1 MPASLGTSNPAIR
14 TLLLC
19 DLVASTQ
26 LVERV
31 GDSAAADLLARHDRI
46 ARDLLAAFNG
56 REIDKS
62 DGFLLLFERPIE
74 AVRFAISY
82 QARLR
87 EFGASFD
94 SPMASRVGI
103 HLGEVALRE
112 NSPDDVARG
121 AKPLEVEGLA
131 KAIAA
136 RVMSLAGNGRILLTR
151 TAYDFARRASVGLDD
166 ESPLRWAVH
175 GRYQLAGVEDLV
187 EICEVA
193 EPGEAALTPPEGSEK
208 TQRADGEGNR
218 QPVSG
223 ASSVVPIA
231 PSPAL
236 KPELTETIV
245 AVLAFD
251 NLSSDPEMQFFSD
264 GVSEEIIQR
273 LSRGAKLKVIGRASS
288 FQFRGDRKADAAR
301 SLNCSHV
308 LDGSIRRAAGRVRIS
323 AHLVE
328 ASSRTTLWSDR
339 YDRSLEDIFAVQ
351 DEISENIA
359 GALHQT
365 FSSFSIQAVDP
376 AVYDLY
382 LRASPKSYAPD
393 ELAAHVGLLEGAT
406 QRAPHFVEA
415 WGRLAF
421 LRAFLRLYQPYA
433 DRAASA
439 GLVTRE
445 AARALALDPQ
455 NADAMAA
462 QLFAIPPFGRFVEAD
477 VVMERLRLAPG
488 LGEGRRYIGWYL
500 RAVGRVRESL
510 EETERTYR
518 LDALDPMSA
527 NGVALARMAAG
538 HVAEAVPVFED
549 LVARVPDMSFPVSSL
564 LRAHAFQQDW
574 EAVDRLLELAAKRQL
589 RELRD
594 GLPFIRAKRSPTSE
608 SIQTIRSALEA
619 HVETTGCIDISRLV
633 YAAHLGLVEE
643 AYRAAES
650 ARLGPLGTGD
660 DIMGPDAYRPGL
672 LFHAGMPEM
681 RADPRFASLC
691 ARLGLVE
698 FWMATDKWPDCAD
711 EVPYDFRAECAKA
724 RHIPKTEFG
733 F

>member
-1 MPASLGTSNPAIR
+1 MPDSLGTSSPTIR

-31 GDSAAADLLARHDRI
+31 GDSTAADLLARHDRL
-46 ARDLLAAFNG
+46 ARDLMSTCNG

-74 AVRFAISY
+74 AVRFALAY
-82 QARLR
+82 QAMLR
-87 EFGASFD
+87 ELGATFD
-94 SPMASRVGI
+94 SAMASRVGI
-103 HLGEVALRE
+103 HLGEVVLRE
-112 NSPDDVARG
+112 NSPADVARG

-151 TAYDFARRASVGLDD
+151 TAYDFARRASVGKG
-166 ESPLRWAVH
+166 EEAPLRWAVH
-175 GRYQLAGVEDLV
+175 GRYRLAGVADLV

-193 EPGEAALTPPEGSEK
+193 EPGETALTPPESSEK
-208 TQRADGEGNR
+208 AAMPAG
-218 QPVSG
+218 
-223 ASSVVPIA
+223 SSEPI
-231 PSPAL
+231 L
-236 KPELTETIV
+236 

-273 LSRGAKLKVIGRASS
+273 LSRGAQLKVIGRTSS
-288 FQFRGDRKADAAR
+288 FQFRGERKAEAAQ
-301 SLNCSHV
+301 SLGCSHV

-339 YDRSLEDIFAVQ
+339 YDRGLEDIFEVQ

-359 GALHQT
+359 GALHQAFSG
-365 FSSFSIQAVDP
+365 FSSRLTDP

-382 LRASPKSYAPD
+382 LRTSPKSYAPD
-393 ELAAHVGLLEGAT
+393 ELRKYVGLLEVVT
-406 QRAPHFVEA
+406 QRAPHFEEA
-415 WGRLAF
+415 WGRLAY
-421 LRAFLRLYQPYA
+421 LRAFLHQYLPFA

-439 GLVTRE
+439 GLVVQE
-445 AARALALDPQ
+445 AARALALDPE
-455 NADAMAA
+455 NVDALTA
-462 QLFAIPPFGRFVEAD
+462 QLFVIPPFGRFVEGDAIF
-477 VVMERLRLAPG
+477 ERMRRAPASG
-488 LGEGRRYIGWYL
+488 DGHRYVGWYL
-500 RAVGRVRESL
+500 RTQGRVRESL
-510 EETERTYR
+510 EETERAHR

-527 NGVALARMAAG
+527 NALALARMAAG
-538 HVAEAVPVFED
+538 RVAEAVPVYED

-564 LRAHAFQQDW
+564 LRCYAFQQDW
-574 EAVDRLLELAAKRQL
+574 AAVDRLLELAAKRQL
-589 RELRD
+589 REFQD
-594 GLPFIRAKRSPTSE
+594 GLPFIRAKRDPTPQNIE
-608 SIQTIRSALEA
+608 GFRSALDARVAE
-619 HVETTGCIDISRLV
+619 TGCVDVSRLV

-650 ARLGPLGTGD
+650 AHLGPAGSGD
-660 DIMGPDAYRPGL
+660 DLMGPDAYRPAL
-672 LFHAGMPEM
+672 LFQAGMPEM
-681 RADPRFASLC
+681 RNDPRFARLC

-698 FWMATDKWPDCAD
+698 FWETTGKWPDCAD
-711 EVPYDFRAECAKA
+711 EVPYDFKAECAKA
-724 RHIPKTEFG
+724 RDILRAVFG